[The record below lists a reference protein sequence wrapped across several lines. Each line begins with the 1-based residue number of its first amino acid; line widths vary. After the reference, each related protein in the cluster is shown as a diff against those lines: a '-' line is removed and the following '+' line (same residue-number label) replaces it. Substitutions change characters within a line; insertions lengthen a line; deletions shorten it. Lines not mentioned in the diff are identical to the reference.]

1 MKLTVSKDIAALR
14 TAAVGR
20 VYAVAGSIRARFATN
35 LPAQDMIYL
44 EKASEARRYLDA
56 YPTYGSDP
64 DPISADPVSG
74 YPFIVSEIGITAD
87 SGWEIAQFYVQ
98 GAALFRQ
105 AGAVIDGI
113 RLGYGKQIEAAANPA
128 EIAALEAAAYAAF
141 AAIPIP
147 TV

>member
-14 TAAVGR
+14 TAATRR
-20 VYAVAGSIRARFATN
+20 VYAAAGAVRSRFATN

-64 DPISADPVSG
+64 DPISDDPVTG
-74 YPFIVSEIGITAD
+74 YPFIVSELGITAD
-87 SGWEIAQFYVQ
+87 TGWEIAQYYVQ

-105 AGAVIDGI
+105 AGAAIDGI
-113 RLGYGKQIEAAANPA
+113 RLGAAKQIETATTP
-128 EIAALEAAAYAAF
+128 AALDAIETAALAAF
-141 AAIPIP
+141 ASLPVP
-147 TV
+147 SV